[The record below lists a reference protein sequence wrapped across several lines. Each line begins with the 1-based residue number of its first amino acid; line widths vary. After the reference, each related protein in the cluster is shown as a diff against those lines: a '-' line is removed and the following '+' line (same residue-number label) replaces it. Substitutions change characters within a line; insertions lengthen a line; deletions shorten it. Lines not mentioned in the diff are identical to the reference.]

1 MKYLSFLALL
11 ALTSACGTS
20 SIKQD
25 VDLNTGYRTSGV
37 EQFFLA
43 ELPKW
48 ANFSAPGEC
57 FKTSSFTYFNFS
69 KLKEAYQLNYQ
80 QMVELQA
87 QYNERLENYYRSTAV
102 RFLKPVEE
110 ASFFSNT
117 LEQVRGGVRSL
128 KLPPVTEVEVI
139 WLESYTTEEIKK
151 LAKAERFNERL
162 PILFSSCHSKQSL
175 SQWIASEQ
183 LEDVGFYTLSA
194 EWLSPY
200 SSMGEMKAGLK
211 LELSELFGKNIKVV
225 MNSSKNK
232 PVTELLLP

>member
-1 MKYLSFLALL
+1 MRYLSFLVLL
-11 ALTSACGTS
+11 ALTSCGS
-20 SIKQD
+20 QSVKQD
-25 VDLNTGYRTSGV
+25 IDLNTGYRTSGV

-57 FKTSSFTYFNFS
+57 FKTSSFTYFNFP
-69 KLKEAYQLNYQ
+69 KLKEAYSLNYQ

-128 KLPPVTEVEVI
+128 KLPPVKEVEVI
-139 WLESYTTEEIKK
+139 WLESYSVEEIKK
-151 LAKAERFNERL
+151 LAKADRFNERL

-175 SQWIASEQ
+175 NQWIASEQ
-183 LEDVGFYTLSA
+183 LEDVGFYTLTA
-194 EWLSPY
+194 EWLTPY
-200 SSMGEMKAGLK
+200 QSNGEIRAGLK
-211 LELSELFGKNIKVV
+211 LELAELFGKNIKVV

>member
-1 MKYLSFLALL
+1 MKYLNFLVLL
-11 ALTSACGTS
+11 ALTSCGS
-20 SIKQD
+20 SPTKQD
-25 VDLNTGYRTSGV
+25 IDLNTGYRTSGV

-48 ANFSAPGEC
+48 GNFSAQGEC
-57 FKTSSFTYFNFS
+57 FKTSSFTYFNFP
-69 KLKEAYQLNYQ
+69 KLKEAYSLNYS
-80 QMVELQA
+80 QMIELQA
-87 QYNERLENYYRSTAV
+87 QYNEKLENYFRSTAV

-117 LEQVRGGVRSL
+117 LEQVRGGVKSL
-128 KLPPVTEVEVI
+128 KLPPVREVEVI
-139 WLESYTTEEIKK
+139 WLESYSAEEIKK

-175 SQWIASEQ
+175 NQWIASEQ
-183 LEDVGFYTLSA
+183 LEDVGFYTLTA

-200 SSMGEMKAGLK
+200 HSSGEMKAGLK
-211 LELSELFGKNIKVV
+211 LELAELFGKNIKVV
-225 MNSSKNK
+225 MNSYKNK